1 MVNLLDIRNLVP
13 HRRLP
18 PTKIEENLNALLNI
32 RPDFADD
39 LLGSVDQPLKLL
51 TDKTSGREYL
61 ACDYNRDAD
70 SYRLVPRFY
79 ADCVLIVLLC

>member
-1 MVNLLDIRNLVP
+1 MINLFNGKLGALN
-13 HRRLP
+13 RRLP
-18 PTKIEENLNALLNI
+18 PTRIEENLNALLNI

-51 TDKTSGREYL
+51 TDKASGREYL

-70 SYRLVPRFY
+70 SYRLV
-79 ADCVLIVLLC
+79 LGGGS